1 VVAGILDGEGGD
13 QDHLQVHRVQM
24 ITLAEN
30 DSFQARNVNTK
41 GWCFLCCL
49 TSNLFKFNIVIVIVI
64 THTQCNFDIF
74 VLHMSFAG
82 FSFIC
87 A

>member
-1 VVAGILDGEGGD
+1 
-13 QDHLQVHRVQM
+13 M

-41 GWCFLCCL
+41 GRCFLCCL

-64 THTQCNFDIF
+64 TQCNFDIF
-74 VLHMSFAG
+74 VLHMSFSG